1 MHINADGEP
10 FSDDAPCGDDG
21 GEQEQFDGTISAFGV
36 VSEPGEFEQLMT
48 RLMHPS
54 AGADG

>member
-1 MHINADGEP
+1 MHVYAQEP
-10 FSDDAPCGDDG
+10 SPDDEDAEDDDAQ
-21 GEQEQFDGTISAFGV
+21 QEQFDGSISAFGV

-54 AGADG
+54 AGADS